1 MAEQDAEKTRSR
13 RKPGGARASAR
24 QEQLQ
29 AIVALAESEG
39 WERVDAEAWKR
50 MRAEFQGV
58 SESTLRHDL
67 RETGLAVAPLV
78 EGVRL
83 DSLAHLARSLLALAE
98 ADAAALTKEPRL
110 RVSAARKLVLEARR
124 KAEAVL
130 RNPRVDPAKRGAME
144 EKFLWIRTWLEN
156 PDLFPAWAPLRL
168 QKVRNLE
175 GTERHP
181 SG

>member
-1 MAEQDAEKTRSR
+1 
-13 RKPGGARASAR
+13 
-24 QEQLQ
+24 
-29 AIVALAESEG
+29 
-39 WERVDAEAWKR
+39 VDADAWQRLREAFR
-50 MRAEFQGV
+50 EV

-83 DSLAHLARSLLALAE
+83 DSLEHLARTLLALAE
-98 ADAAALTKEPRL
+98 ADSAALKSEPGL
-110 RVSAARKLVLEARR
+110 RMSAARKLVLEARR
-124 KAEAVL
+124 KAETVL
-130 RNPRVDPAKRGAME
+130 RNPRVDAAKRAAME

-156 PDLFPAWAPLRL
+156 PDVFPAWAPLRL
-168 QKVRNLE
+168 QKVRNPE